1 MPWTNDQMYA
11 MVNKPEPEEICRYDL
26 INKPDP
32 EELMHF
38 GIKGQKWG
46 IRRYQNEDGS
56 YTEAGKKRYNRIL
69 SKVDKHP
76 ELLNKY
82 YDEIKPDDRKKI
94 LDKQKDLSTMR
105 GYVKNKRE
113 EKGPISRA
121 TKAVLTA
128 TASYA
133 ALYTFAHSPAGQAAG
148 KFVKDTVQKVKWN
161 LHGDEITDWVNKGR
175 QQTQLLLEMKDRK
188 LWG

>member
-11 MVNKPEPEEICRYDL
+11 MVNKPDPDEICRYDL

-69 SKVDKHP
+69 NKVDKHP

-105 GYVKNKRE
+105 GYIDNKHKQ
-113 EKGPISRA
+113 KGPVRRA
-121 TKAVLTA
+121 VAGVLAATA
-128 TASYA
+128 TYA
-133 ALYTFAHSPAGQAAG
+133 AMYKFLNEPAGRAAK
-148 KFVKDTVQKVKWN
+148 KFVRDTVQAVKWN